1 MSSRDASA
9 PDLAQALFSA
19 LETTLAASRAVL
31 DAAVGNLGDIPA
43 ASKPDSAA
51 SEGSNAAKLTPTV
64 ARALLAAMESS
75 TRYWG
80 DLAALCGRHQ
90 TGLLQLLGAA
100 TRPRTEQE
108 NRIGADELRAFLR
121 ELGDLATIEAQ
132 RLRQELMALSQ
143 SVADDFAPPDGEP
156 VRRWRAKP

>member
-9 PDLAQALFSA
+9 PDLAQALFNA

-31 DAAVGNLGDIPA
+31 DAAVSNLDGIPA
-43 ASKPDSAA
+43 APKPDNAA
-51 SEGSNAAKLTPTV
+51 SEGSNAANLTPMV
-64 ARALLAAMESS
+64 ARALLAAVGSS

-90 TGLLQLLGAA
+90 AGLLQLLGAA

-108 NRIGADELRAFLR
+108 NRIAADELRAFLR
-121 ELGDLATIEAQ
+121 ESGDLATLEAQ
-132 RLRQELMALSQ
+132 RLRQELTALSQ
-143 SVADDFAPPDGEP
+143 SVSEDFVPRDGEP